1 MISLIK
7 LAQEGKI
14 ETTGAKPK
22 LPIKVDGVSSE
33 TLDVYKIPLKYL
45 YYNDQNGRI
54 TTGIAEYG
62 EEIHPAY
69 DNENPEYNETI
80 AKIIENGSASDL
92 KRTQKSIEESG
103 QQVYGWVLDDGRVI
117 DGNRRFTALRNI
129 QKKTG
134 QTIYFEA
141 FLLPFSYKNKSER
154 VKIKQLEL
162 ALQMGVEERE
172 DYDPVDLA
180 IDIYQTTGGKNPI
193 MTLADYGKNSRM
205 SKAKLH
211 EYYLGAVYV
220 KKFLEFI
227 GAPETSYNIVK
238 ESKTWTQF
246 QVMGK
251 VLNNEFGD
259 DAEAQVKK
267 NETMQSYFGIIL
279 HQMHVGVT
287 GNTARNQVRDFG
299 KYIVKSSE
307 NNDFND
313 EVIDFVDDLSDAI
326 QDAHV
331 KNYTELSKELSNK
344 NDLIKKFG
352 ESYDAHM
359 RAAKNGE
366 SVDKFIKSVK
376 DIVKEIRTINDN
388 NGLTGSLRYNEVS
401 NSQLK
406 ELQSYMRDLSLTSK
420 ELFEKYGS
428 EVR

>member
-117 DGNRRFTALRNI
+117 DGNRLFTALRNI

-141 FLLPFSYKNKSER
+141 VLLPFSYKNKSER

-180 IDIYQTTGGKNPI
+180 IDIYQTTGGKNTI

-299 KYIVKSSE
+299 KYIVKSSK

-331 KNYTELSKELSNK
+331 KNYTELSKELSNE
-344 NDLIKKFG
+344 NDLIKEFG

>member
-141 FLLPFSYKNKSER
+141 VLLPFSYKNKSER

-162 ALQMGVEERE
+162 ALQMGV
-172 DYDPVDLA
+172 
-180 IDIYQTTGGKNPI
+180 
-193 MTLADYGKNSRM
+193 
-205 SKAKLH
+205 
-211 EYYLGAVYV
+211 
-220 KKFLEFI
+220 
-227 GAPETSYNIVK
+227 
-238 ESKTWTQF
+238 
-246 QVMGK
+246 
-251 VLNNEFGD
+251 
-259 DAEAQVKK
+259 
-267 NETMQSYFGIIL
+267 
-279 HQMHVGVT
+279 
-287 GNTARNQVRDFG
+287 
-299 KYIVKSSE
+299 
-307 NNDFND
+307 
-313 EVIDFVDDLSDAI
+313 
-326 QDAHV
+326 
-331 KNYTELSKELSNK
+331 
-344 NDLIKKFG
+344 
-352 ESYDAHM
+352 
-359 RAAKNGE
+359 
-366 SVDKFIKSVK
+366 
-376 DIVKEIRTINDN
+376 
-388 NGLTGSLRYNEVS
+388 
-401 NSQLK
+401 
-406 ELQSYMRDLSLTSK
+406 
-420 ELFEKYGS
+420 
-428 EVR
+428 